1 LIPGIQRV
9 SLQLCLLTAQL
20 LKFRPLTNHLSP
32 SLPRGC
38 ASHASCYFLVH
49 PQFSFHHLIDQQTF
63 EHLLPVAYQ
72 WAKGQ
77 EEFILARGAPLGPAY
92 IDDAR
97 RLGVKDCSRVKVLV
111 VDRIP
116 LPDNEELAQAARCTQ
131 IITDVSRGVAIGH
144 GIIIRADCWGDREL
158 ILHQLVHVAQC
169 ERTGGL
175 EPFVRQYLCERRTC
189 AKFTLGSFEEEARR
203 IAREI
208 CTPDEAVK

>member
-1 LIPGIQRV
+1 MISVFQRV
-9 SLQLCLLTAQL
+9 TS
-20 LKFRPLTNHLSP
+20 HLSP
-32 SLPRGC
+32 RTNYLSLSLVEGC
-38 ASHASCYFLVH
+38 ASHASCYFLVR
-49 PQFSFHHLIDQQTF
+49 PKFPFRPLIDQETF

-72 WAKGQ
+72 WAKAQ
-77 EEFILARGAPLGPAY
+77 EKFILARGASLGPAY
-92 IDDAR
+92 TADAR
-97 RLGVKDCSRVKVLV
+97 RLGVQDCSRVKVLV

-116 LPDNEELAQAARCTQ
+116 LPDNEELAQAARCTH

-189 AKFTLGSFEEEARR
+189 AKFTLGSLEEEARR

-208 CTPDEAVK
+208 CTVDAPVN

>member
-1 LIPGIQRV
+1 M
-9 SLQLCLLTAQL
+9 
-20 LKFRPLTNHLSP
+20 
-32 SLPRGC
+32 
-38 ASHASCYFLVH
+38 
-49 PQFSFHHLIDQQTF
+49 
-63 EHLLPVAYQ
+63 
-72 WAKGQ
+72 
-77 EEFILARGAPLGPAY
+77 
-92 IDDAR
+92 
-97 RLGVKDCSRVKVLV
+97 

-116 LPDNEELAQAARCTQ
+116 LPDNEELAQAARCTH

-189 AKFTLGSFEEEARR
+189 AKFTLGSLEEEARR

-208 CTPDEAVK
+208 CTVDAPVN